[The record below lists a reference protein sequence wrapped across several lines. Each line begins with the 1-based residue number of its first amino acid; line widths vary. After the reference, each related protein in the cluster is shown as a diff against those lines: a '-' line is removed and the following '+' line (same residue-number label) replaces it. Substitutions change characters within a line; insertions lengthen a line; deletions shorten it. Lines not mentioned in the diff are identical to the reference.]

1 MDLKGKVGVTTYTHG
16 ETGYVHDIY
25 LLESHVQVKGR
36 LDTTGLLELIPTIDA
51 VELDDDAINE
61 LQDGGV
67 YTHNNDNVVV
77 LEWDKPED
85 ECGCGYWPCLM
96 ANLVKLYGDH
106 VKRFDRLL
114 IRGT

>member
-1 MDLKGKVGVTTYTHG
+1 MDLKGKAGVVITNLVEG
-16 ETGYVHDIY
+16 GLVSDIY
-25 LLESHVQVKGR
+25 LLESHLRVVGKPPSN
-36 LDTTGLLELIPTIDA
+36 LLELTPMICA

-85 ECGCGYWPCLM
+85 ECGCGNWPLLM

-114 IRGT
+114 ILGT